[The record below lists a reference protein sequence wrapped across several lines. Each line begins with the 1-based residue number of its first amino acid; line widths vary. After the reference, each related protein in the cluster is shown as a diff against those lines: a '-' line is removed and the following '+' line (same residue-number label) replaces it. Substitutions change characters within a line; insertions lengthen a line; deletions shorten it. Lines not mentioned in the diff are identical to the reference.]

1 MLKHEQLFL
10 IQVKITVNNDA
21 VLEELAMDQAI
32 TVRPVL
38 SIWQWRDYWILSK
51 PNVVLLMV
59 LTSSIGMFLSVPHWV
74 SWDVLVFGNLGIAL
88 CAASAAAINHI
99 VDQQIDQ
106 RMQRTANRPLAT
118 QRLSNQQAIAFVVLT
133 GSLGMALLRIFTNEL
148 TLWLTFAALMGYA
161 FFYTVF
167 LKRTTPQNIVI
178 GGLAGAAPPLLG
190 WTAVTNT
197 IDPNALLLVLIIFA
211 WTPPHFWALAIHR
224 KDEYA
229 KAGLPMLPVTH
240 GVKYTSLHCIFYTVI
255 LLAVSVMPFATQMFG
270 WIYFVSAM
278 LLGIWLLKL
287 AVDLYRDVAGSAMR
301 MFGFSITY
309 LMLLF
314 LAMLV
319 DHSLSL
325 VSL

>member
-1 MLKHEQLFL
+1 ME
-10 IQVKITVNNDA
+10 
-21 VLEELAMDQAI
+21 QAI
-32 TVRPVL
+32 ATT
-38 SIWQWRDYWILSK
+38 IETKTWQWRDYWVLAK

-59 LTSSIGMFLSVPHWV
+59 MTSSIGMFLSVPHWV
-74 SWDVLVFGNLGIAL
+74 SWQVLIFGNLGIAL

-99 VDQQIDQ
+99 VDQQLDK

-118 QRLSNQQAIAFVVLT
+118 QRLTNQQAIAFVVLT
-133 GSLGMALLRIFTNEL
+133 GTLGMVLLRVFTNEL
-148 TLWLTFAALMGYA
+148 TLYLTFAALMGYA

-197 IDPNALLLVLIIFA
+197 LDPNALLLVLIIFA

-224 KDEYA
+224 RDDYA
-229 KAGLPMLPVTH
+229 KAGVPMLPVTH
-240 GVKYTSLHCIFYTVI
+240 GIKHTSLHCIFYT
-255 LLAVSVMPFATQMFG
+255 LLLIAVTVMPFATQMFG
-270 WIYFVSAM
+270 KLYLASALM
-278 LLGIWLLKL
+278 LGAWFLKL
-287 AVDLYRDVAGSAMR
+287 AWDLYCEREGAAMR
-301 MFGFSITY
+301 MFGFSISY

-314 LAMLV
+314 IAMLA